1 MPNARPLF
9 DVVIHVSGTDEGT
22 GLYDVEIIDRYHK
35 TADVIG
41 RVAVADLTSLDDAIG
56 FAKGTVTAF
65 MQGAQADD

>member
-41 RVAVADLTSLDDAIG
+41 RLTNLTSLDDAIG